1 MFRCF
6 QTYLHLL
13 TRAGIRDSKNND
25 VYCKRQTT
33 DLSLQ
38 FFKIGNKQMKTVY
51 LAGLLLILMDETDV
65 NVLIA
70 VVARNPYLQV
80 VSMHASH
87 VCSQHHS

>member
-1 MFRCF
+1 
-6 QTYLHLL
+6 
-13 TRAGIRDSKNND
+13 
-25 VYCKRQTT
+25 
-33 DLSLQ
+33 
-38 FFKIGNKQMKTVY
+38 MKTVY

>member
-13 TRAGIRDSKNND
+13 TRAGIRDFKNND
-25 VYCKRQTT
+25 VYCKRQTM

-51 LAGLLLILMDETDV
+51 LAGRLLILMDETGV

-70 VVARNPYLQV
+70 AGDERSPQSL
-80 VSMHASH
+80 SSG
-87 VCSQHHS
+87 C